1 METNK
6 KLLQQK
12 LIDHLSVQDLKL
24 LLQLSQD
31 TWFISDT
38 LEEAALKQ
46 QVYKY

>member
-12 LIDHLSVQDLKL
+12 LIDHLSIQDLKL

-38 LEEAALKQ
+38 LEAASKQ